1 MLFMDPNSE
10 SLRLCNGETMPHS
23 STSNGR
29 ETAANGAKDR
39 SAFWVSRCKQDSLH
53 QSLFAAAATTPHDF
67 TNEARSCQFSLGRYR
82 LSNRSATRSRR
93 RCGKVACA
101 ARRTQRARDQCS
113 FEISDSTRRARRGC
127 DASLSTRLGQMSHH
141 ASSSPDATCLRLV
154 AARSPPSKLSA
165 EPPITSAQ
173 PLWRLVKDGHVAEA
187 RVRPR
192 WSCSRVAGNCGIR
205 RAAMLQGTPTRCI
218 HRSDRRCRRLL
229 RPRRTA
235 ASRDRPR
242 TIARGG

>member
-53 QSLFAAAATTPHDF
+53 QSSVAVEATTADGF
-67 TNEARSCQFSLGRYR
+67 TNEARSCQFSLGRYQ

-127 DASLSTRLGQMSHH
+127 DASLSTRLGQVSHLPPLRPTRPV
-141 ASSSPDATCLRLV
+141 SGCWPPD
-154 AARSPPSKLSA
+154 
-165 EPPITSAQ
+165 
-173 PLWRLVKDGHVAEA
+173 H
-187 RVRPR
+187 
-192 WSCSRVAGNCGIR
+192 R
-205 RAAMLQGTPTRCI
+205 RASCPQSRPSRR
-218 HRSDRRCRRLL
+218 RSLSD
-229 RPRRTA
+229 
-235 ASRDRPR
+235 
-242 TIARGG
+242 GW